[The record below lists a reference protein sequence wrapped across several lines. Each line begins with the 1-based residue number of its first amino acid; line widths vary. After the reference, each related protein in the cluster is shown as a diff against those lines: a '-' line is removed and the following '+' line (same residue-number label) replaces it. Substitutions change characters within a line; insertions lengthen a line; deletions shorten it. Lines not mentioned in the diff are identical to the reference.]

1 MITSFEPFWCFVL
14 RCEDEQALRNQGNSK
29 GWSLEAFGTY
39 QAQFACLWS
48 RLCWR
53 CNLLQV
59 ATTQAYN
66 TNDLGSTLMI
76 SHACCNGGDV
86 TPEVTSDKGMPPMPS
101 HNKTMTITLK
111 ATLLIKA
118 DEKRR
123 VTKEREVKVLGN
135 LLQFLATWK
144 LLLKR
149 RLW

>member
-1 MITSFEPFWCFVL
+1 MSRAWEIKAIARAGAWRHLEPIKHNSLACGHDYAEGATSC
-14 RCEDEQALRNQGNSK
+14 K
-29 GWSLEAFGTY
+29 
-39 QAQFACLWS
+39 
-48 RLCWR
+48 
-53 CNLLQV
+53 LQ
-59 ATTQAYN
+59 QPKRKHFQSN

-86 TPEVTSDKGMPPMPS
+86 TAEVTSDKGMPPMPY

-111 ATLLIKA
+111 ATLLVKA

-123 VTKEREVKVLGN
+123 VTKEREVKVLRN